1 MATSLK
7 DYSSKISWLMT
18 VAIACCLWVS
28 STVAGEVY
36 MASANHQSG
45 VYLVEVD
52 ALVNVPEPKVRELL
66 TDYNELG
73 RVNPSIEVSEILK
86 TREPGNYQV
95 RTVTEACV
103 WFYCKRIHQVQ
114 DVIEASDGSV
124 TAVVIPA
131 LSDFRNGYARLN
143 LWQEP
148 EGTRILIRSEV
159 EPDFWIPPVIGPW
172 LIKRKLR
179 SEALE
184 TVDNLE
190 RVAVEDTLPHN
201 SSSETSR

>member
-1 MATSLK
+1 
-7 DYSSKISWLMT
+7 
-18 VAIACCLWVS
+18 
-28 STVAGEVY
+28 

-45 VYLVEVD
+45 VYFVEVD
-52 ALVNVPEPKVRELL
+52 ALVNVPEPRVRELL
-66 TDYNELG
+66 TDYNDLG
-73 RVNPSIEVSEILK
+73 KINPAIEVSEILK
-86 TREPGNYQV
+86 TREPGDYQV

-114 DVIEASDGSV
+114 DVIEAEDGSV
-124 TAVVIPA
+124 TATVIPE

-148 EGTRILIRSEV
+148 GGTRVLIRSEV
-159 EPDFWIPPVIGPW
+159 EPDFWIPPLIGPW

-184 TVDNLE
+184 TVHNLE
-190 RVAVEDTLPHN
+190 RVAQQDALPHN
-201 SSSETSR
+201 SIPDTSK

>member
-1 MATSLK
+1 MLAVVGCSLYTSPA
-7 DYSSKISWLMT
+7 M
-18 VAIACCLWVS
+18 
-28 STVAGEVY
+28 AGEVY

-52 ALVNVPEPKVRELL
+52 ALVDVPEPRVRELL
-66 TDYNELG
+66 TDYDDLG
-73 RVNPSIEVSEILK
+73 RVNPAIEVSEILK
-86 TREPGNYQV
+86 TREPGDYQV

-114 DVIEASDGSV
+114 DVIEATDGSV
-124 TAVVIPA
+124 TATVVPE

-143 LWQEP
+143 LWQETT
-148 EGTRILIRSEV
+148 GTRVLIRSEV
-159 EPDFWIPPVIGPW
+159 EPDFWIPPLIGPW

-184 TVDNLE
+184 TVHNLE
-190 RVAVEDTLPHN
+190 RVALQDELPHN
-201 SSSETSR
+201 STPENSR